1 MRMDV
6 AICIAVLC
14 AGLFPLVFSKAI
26 DKECRNKDIYLL
38 FACIMSAAVVYIL
51 AMVST
56 C

>member
-1 MRMDV
+1 MRLDV

-26 DKECRNKDIYLL
+26 DKENKNRDIFMI
-38 FACIMSAAVVYIL
+38 FACVMSAAVVYVL